1 MQSYDSHSYD
11 SNRYNIYVG
20 NTYNKAIPVFFECF
34 HNPGMHNSFD
44 LKTIAGATA
53 TVYRKIVKAPKP
65 RKETKIKHQ
74 RAAW

>member
-1 MQSYDSHSYD
+1 MILILKIQID
-11 SNRYNIYVG
+11 I
-20 NTYNKAIPVFFECF
+20 TYTSVILTTKQFRFFFECF
-34 HNPGMHNSFD
+34 HNPGMNNSFD
-44 LKTIAGATA
+44 LKTIARATA